1 MVNLDY
7 TRAQVCTRTGV
18 CDDLIVQVF
27 WLWCGNAVYHSILLF
42 WMTVVAL
49 EQGRSDVITLH
60 ASCGA
65 VYCNRSCLFVGLF
78 VGVFVCVFVC
88 GSVTTI
94 TRNCMH

>member
-7 TRAQVCTRTGV
+7 TRAQVCTRTGVCDDVIVQVFWLWCGLDYTHAQVCTRTGV

-60 ASCGA
+60 AS
-65 VYCNRSCLFVGLF
+65 
-78 VGVFVCVFVC
+78 
-88 GSVTTI
+88 
-94 TRNCMH
+94 